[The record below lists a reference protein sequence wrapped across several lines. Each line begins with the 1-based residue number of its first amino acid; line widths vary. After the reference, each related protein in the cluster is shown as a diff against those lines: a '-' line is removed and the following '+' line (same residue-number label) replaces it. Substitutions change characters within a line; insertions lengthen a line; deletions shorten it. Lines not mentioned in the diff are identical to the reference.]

1 MPIRVR
7 MKATTMATTSANDTN
22 FNRVTDDDLELLADS
37 ASRLVDLIESSGI
50 VIPKETFIRLCMLET
65 ATTDEL
71 TRRGLLSENE
81 LIEEDVDLVYIPD
94 NFDNPEP
101 LSAKSAF
108 ADFVNS
114 LDLDDFEDDG
124 NE

>member
-1 MPIRVR
+1 
-7 MKATTMATTSANDTN
+7 MATTSANDTN
-22 FNRVTDDDLELLADS
+22 FNHVSDEDLELLADS
-37 ASRLVDLIESSGI
+37 ATRLVDWIESSGI

-81 LIEEDVDLVYIPD
+81 LIEVDVDLVYIPD
-94 NFDNPEP
+94 NFENPDT
-101 LSAKSAF
+101 LTAKSAF

-114 LDLDDFEDDG
+114 LDLDDFEDGDH
-124 NE
+124 E

>member
-1 MPIRVR
+1 
-7 MKATTMATTSANDTN
+7 MATTSANDTN

-101 LSAKSAF
+101 LTAKSVF